1 MRQVMRQ
8 QIDQHRDARSSRQC
22 AQQQHAELASAAAQP
37 QPITRVPGWTHDPR
51 LQCAPDE
58 MPFGA
63 GFAAAGVGV
72 DITTGRSWK

>member
-1 MRQVMRQ
+1 MPIATGSPAAGTPDREV
-8 QIDQHRDARSSRQC
+8 HRAGR
-22 AQQQHAELASAAAQP
+22 AGTPPSAAAQP